1 MIEERL
7 LAFANDLQR
16 EGPSSLVLAE
26 LLHEAVAEIE
36 RLKKIV
42 ATFRGDEG

>member
-7 LAFANDLQR
+7 LAFADTLQR

-26 LLHEAVAEIE
+26 LVREAVKEIE